1 VEYNDG
7 SIGKFQVVQEALDR
21 ITVIIVPVEGAG
33 ERALAHDD
41 EIRAR
46 IQQMVGDCEI
56 SFVLADRID
65 PTPTGKHMYVISN
78 VRGSGNCHA

>member
-1 VEYNDG
+1 
-7 SIGKFQVVQEALDR
+7 R
-21 ITVIIVPVEGAG
+21 ITVVIVPAEGSG
-33 ERALAHDD
+33 EKALAREN

-78 VRGSGNCHA
+78 VGGSGNCHD